1 MTLRENIQISDLGR
15 GSEINTVCQQA
26 GVNIDSASFPQG
38 IDTMLSREFNG
49 VDLSG
54 GEWQRVAIARGLYRI
69 NNVIVLDEPTAAIDP
84 LEESHIYHNFVEISK
99 GKTAIIVTHRMGSTK
114 IADRVVVMDK
124 GKIVEIGSH
133 DELIRKQGLYAEM
146 YDTQSEWY
154 ENESD
159 IPQGG
164 IREDAI

>member
-1 MTLRENIQISDLGR
+1 M
-15 GSEINTVCQQA
+15 
-26 GVNIDSASFPQG
+26 
-38 IDTMLSREFNG
+38 
-49 VDLSG
+49 
-54 GEWQRVAIARGLYRI
+54 
-69 NNVIVLDEPTAAIDP
+69 
-84 LEESHIYHNFVEISK
+84 
-99 GKTAIIVTHRMGSTK
+99 THRMGSTK